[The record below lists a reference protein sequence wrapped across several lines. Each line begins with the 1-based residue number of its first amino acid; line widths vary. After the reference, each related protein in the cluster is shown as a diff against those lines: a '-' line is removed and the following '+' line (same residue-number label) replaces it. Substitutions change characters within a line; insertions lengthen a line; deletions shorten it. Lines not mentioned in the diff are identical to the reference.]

1 MAAPVFG
8 PCPPRFVELKR
19 TIAESYPD
27 FEKNVTKAWNEVL
40 EELKVA
46 TEEFATKGPEVRV
59 LGFSPSGLHDAALTP
74 RVDRPVY
81 QFQGPQEPGRR
92 TAHNDSQTWMCR
104 NPGRCR
110 R

>member
-8 PCPPRFVELKR
+8 PCPPRFAELKR

-46 TEEFATKGPEVRV
+46 TDEFATKGPEVRV
-59 LGFSPSGLHDAALTP
+59 LGFSPLGLLTP
-74 RVDRPVY
+74 RVDRPVD
-81 QFQGPQEPGRR
+81 QLQGPQEPECR
-92 TAHNDSQTWMCR
+92 TARGNSQTWMCR
-104 NPGRCR
+104 DPGRCR